1 MDPWSSSYKS
11 QQGNVGL
18 GRAIAYY
25 TSVGYPI
32 MIPLNDTQKYDIVVD
47 NGTRLLRVSI
57 KTTRGKTKNKKSY
70 IVILKNSG
78 GSSGK
83 SVIRKFDNSS
93 CDIVFILTKDG
104 TMYEISAKEIKA
116 TTGLTLDSRWDKY
129 IVQFGNS
136 SIQEETLDMNSSLNG
151 EG

>member
-47 NGTRLLRVSI
+47 KGNLMRVSI
-57 KTTRGKTKNKKSY
+57 KTTQGKTKNGRYYS
-70 IVILKNSG
+70 VILKNSG